1 MIVLD
6 ASAAL
11 ELLLNS
17 ASGRLIAQEI
27 INRNTTLHAPHLV
40 DLEIVQALRRYV
52 ISGEIQ
58 ESRAATAINHWLAL
72 DVARYPHEPF
82 VKSIWQY
89 RNNLT
94 AYDAAYVALA
104 KVLKATLFTCDRA
117 LAEISAMDTT
127 IEVASFQHHEYPR

>member
-11 ELLLNS
+11 ELLLNT
-17 ASGRLIAQEI
+17 ATGRLIAREI
-27 INRNTTLHAPHLV
+27 INRETTLHAPHLI

-52 ISGEIQ
+52 ISGEFQ
-58 ESRAATAINHWLAL
+58 EARAVTAINHWLGL
-72 DVARYPHEPF
+72 DVSRYPHEPF
-82 VKSIWQY
+82 VTYIWQY

-104 KVLKATLFTCDRA
+104 KVLNAGLVTCDHA
-117 LAEISAMDTT
+117 LADITGLDAT
-127 IEVASFQHHEYPR
+127 IEVISF

>member
-11 ELLLNS
+11 ELLLNT
-17 ASGRLIAQEI
+17 ATGQLIAREI
-27 INRNTTLHAPHLV
+27 ISRETSLHAPHLI

-52 ISGEIQ
+52 LSGEI
-58 ESRAATAINHWLAL
+58 EEARALTAINHWLGL
-72 DVARYPHEPF
+72 DVSRYPHEPF
-82 VKSIWQY
+82 VANIWRY

-104 KVLKATLFTCDRA
+104 KVLNAGLITCDHA
-117 LAEISAMDTT
+117 LAEIAGLDATN
-127 IEVASFQHHEYPR
+127 EVISF